1 MRGLDHNF
9 FARAMRPPDTEEMLS
24 AHGLG
29 VANHPSPLC
38 PLHSALRTPHS
49 ALRPGFTLIEL
60 MIVVGIMGIAMT
72 MSIPMVYKL
81 WHKAPMIKAVRDVS
95 EVLSRARAQA
105 IMQNSMAEV
114 TFHPRERTMQVSG
127 AVSPSRASHSQYD
140 DLGAIAPT
148 PPPAPHSGMSATID
162 SSISIEMLDVNL
174 TEYKDA
180 DIARA
185 RFYPNGTCDELTIIL
200 HSDQG
205 QWFKIALEITTSLAT
220 VGPVDR

>member
-1 MRGLDHNF
+1 MK
-9 FARAMRPPDTEEMLS
+9 
-24 AHGLG
+24 GLG
-29 VANHPSPLC
+29 HHFFVRAVHPPSARTTVVRGPWSVVSHSPRR
-38 PLHSALRTPHS
+38 A
-49 ALRPGFTLIEL
+49 GFTLIEI
-60 MIVVGIMGIAMT
+60 MIVVGIMGIVMM

-114 TFHPRERTMQVSG
+114 VFHPHEGTMEVSG
-127 AVSPSRASHSQYD
+127 AVSHARPSPSEFE
-140 DLGAIAPT
+140 DLGAVTPS
-148 PPPAPHSGMSATID
+148 PPPEPHSGMSATID
-162 SSISIEMLDVNL
+162 PSISIEMLDVNL

-185 RFYPNGTCDELTIIL
+185 RFYPNGTCDELTLIL
-200 HSDQG
+200 HSDRG
-205 QWFKIALEITTSLAT
+205 EWYKIALEITTSLAT